1 MCYVIS
7 FRSIIHGRREGC
19 VSEQWKE
26 KKRNKHEIIPNRFHI
41 EFLYQK
47 RSMKKGQMS
56 FFHV

>member
-1 MCYVIS
+1 MEEEKDAY
-7 FRSIIHGRREGC
+7 RT
-19 VSEQWKE
+19 QWKE